1 MYNFIYLCIAMML
14 FLIAYV
20 LVGHDLIVATL
31 LFLILLSNL
40 GRINENQ
47 DK

>member
-1 MYNFIYLCIAMML
+1 MYNFIYLSIVMML

-31 LFLILLSNL
+31 LFLIFLSNL